1 MPALLAAAAAAAL
14 VAADGPSRAL
24 PYDAIRDPV
33 ITGAAG
39 ASWLLLHVFED
50 RLAPGGC
57 RWCEPPAFDAAARD
71 ALRWQS
77 SGPPGIASD
86 VLAYGAV
93 PAVGF
98 TAGFFASGRDAKAAG
113 VDALIAAETV
123 ALAGLAGQA
132 VKLAVA
138 RRRPAAYASGA
149 RRASGDDDASFYSGH
164 ASAAFALATSF
175 ATCSSLRGDR
185 DAWVVWAAG
194 LPLAAAAGYLR
205 IAADQHYLSDVL
217 AGAGAGTLFGILVP
231 RLLHSPGAT
240 QTVVQ
245 QAARG
250 RLPALTFA
258 GRF

>member
-14 VAADGPSRAL
+14 AAADGPSRAL

-33 ITGAAG
+33 ITGAAAG
-39 ASWLLLHVFED
+39 TWLVLHVFEE

-57 RWCEPPAFDAAARD
+57 RWCQPPAFDEAARD
-71 ALRWQS
+71 ALRWRDPD
-77 SGPPGIASD
+77 PPALASD

-93 PAVGF
+93 PVVGL
-98 TAGFFASGRDAKAAG
+98 GVSYLVSGRDAKAAG
-113 VDALIAAETV
+113 VDALIAAESV
-123 ALAGLAGQA
+123 ALAGVAGQA
-132 VKLAVA
+132 VKLAVG

-149 RRASGDDDASFYSGH
+149 RASSDDDVSFYSGH

-185 DAWVVWAAG
+185 DAWVAWAAG

-205 IAADQHYLSDVL
+205 IAADRHYLSDVL
-217 AGAGAGTLFGILVP
+217 AGAGAGTLFGMLVP

-240 QTVVQ
+240 QTLQ
-245 QAARG
+245 QG
-250 RLPALTFA
+250 RAGLPALTFA